1 MHALPS
7 AVTNKPDHT
16 NRYIALGLIAMTV
29 LVVFVAL
36 GTMMSI
42 SASTTQSQNN
52 PPQEHTENNLTAK
65 GYINNLTSSRID
77 YLNYLPP
84 SLI

>member
-1 MHALPS
+1 MRTLPS

-16 NRYIALGLIAMTV
+16 NRYIAIGLIAMTV
-29 LVVFVAL
+29 LVTFVAL

-52 PPQEHTENNLTAK
+52 PAPNEHTENNLTAK
-65 GYINNLTSSRID
+65 GYIDSPTCSRTD
-77 YLNYLPP
+77 YLTDPLP
-84 SLI
+84 